1 MTTPTPYPRP
11 ELTEADNTQVA
22 ESVRMLIRRY
32 GHDKTFLIIG
42 ALAAEN
48 VRLAKECNEH
58 RAARGF
64 EPLPT
69 FKV

>member
-1 MTTPTPYPRP
+1 MHMLTTTWFWFC
-11 ELTEADNTQVA
+11 L
-22 ESVRMLIRRY
+22 SL
-32 GHDKTFLIIG
+32 
-42 ALAAEN
+42 ALEN